1 MIKWE
6 SEPDDRLVCYCI
18 KVNKQ
23 TIVNSIKSGCGSMG
37 KIKEDT
43 KACTGGDCKKL
54 NPTGK
59 CCSKDILELIRI
71 FSNSADLSESKC
83 SCCK

>member
-1 MIKWE
+1 MIEWKN
-6 SEPDDRLVCYCI
+6 EPDDRLVCYCI

-23 TIVNSIKSGCGSMG
+23 TIVNAIKLGCDTLT
-37 KIKEDT
+37 KIKEKT
-43 KACTGGDCKKL
+43 KACTGSDCKKL

-71 FSNSADLSESKC
+71 YSLK
-83 SCCK
+83 